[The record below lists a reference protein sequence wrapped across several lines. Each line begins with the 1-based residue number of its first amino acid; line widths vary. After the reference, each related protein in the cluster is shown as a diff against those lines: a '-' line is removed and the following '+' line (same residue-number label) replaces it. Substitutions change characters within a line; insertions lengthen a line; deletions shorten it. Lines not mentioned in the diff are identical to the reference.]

1 MGEEEAGEG
10 SGWSVRPLGTTLGS
24 EESTISS
31 RREAAASIT
40 LTRSHAEN
48 QILHPQV
55 TFRVLHAHSWRGGPG
70 GDFRTWW
77 VPCKLNMHVGWEGSG
92 PLRLGVHGYTKCNQV
107 LLAGVFVG
115 TEPFC
120 ICTVVVMGVD
130 IYDEI
135 V

>member
-1 MGEEEAGEG
+1 MAEEEAGEG
-10 SGWSVRPLGTTLGS
+10 SGWSVWPLGTTLGS
-24 EESTISS
+24 EESTVSS

-48 QILHPQV
+48 QILHLRV

-77 VPCKLNMHVGWEGSG
+77 VPCKLNMHVGCEGSC
-92 PLRLGVHGYTKCNQV
+92 PLGLGVQGFTKCNKV
-107 LLAGVFVG
+107 LLVGVFVG
-115 TEPFC
+115 TGLFC
-120 ICTVVVMGVD
+120 ICIVVVMGVD
-130 IYDEI
+130 TCDEI